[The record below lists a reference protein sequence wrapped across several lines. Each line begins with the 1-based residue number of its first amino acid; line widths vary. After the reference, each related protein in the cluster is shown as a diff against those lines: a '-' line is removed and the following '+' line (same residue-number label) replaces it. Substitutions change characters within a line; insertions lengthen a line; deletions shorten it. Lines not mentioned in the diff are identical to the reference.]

1 MLSVYKM
8 THIQKINILTIK
20 LNIGIFNKM
29 VKRISILFV
38 VLFFTFSTLTIA
50 STKKHFNISKNGK
63 GSGALLYSNDY
74 RLYQNYPNPF
84 NPSTVIGYKLNQSG
98 FVSLKVYNLVGNV
111 VATLVSEYKQQ
122 GNYEVEFDASNLTAG
137 VYLYKLQIN
146 DFSSVKRMTL
156 IK

>member
-1 MLSVYKM
+1 M
-8 THIQKINILTIK
+8 I
-20 LNIGIFNKM
+20 
-29 VKRISILFV
+29 KRISILFIV
-38 VLFFTFSTLTIA
+38 MFFIFSALGVA
-50 STKKHFNISKNGK
+50 NTKTHSKFSNGK
-63 GSGALLYSNDY
+63 GSGAGSYSDDY

-84 NPSTVIGYKLNQSG
+84 NPSTIIGFKLNTSG
-98 FVSLKVYNLVGNV
+98 YVSLKVYNLVGNV
-111 VATLVSEYKQQ
+111 VATLIGEYKQQ

>member
-1 MLSVYKM
+1 M
-8 THIQKINILTIK
+8 I
-20 LNIGIFNKM
+20 
-29 VKRISILFV
+29 KRITIYFIAV
-38 VLFFTFSTLTIA
+38 FFIFSTIGVAHSA
-50 STKKHFNISKNGK
+50 STKKHFDITKNGK
-63 GSGALLYSNDY
+63 GSGAGSYSDDY

-84 NPSTVIGYKLNQSG
+84 NPSTIIGFKLNTSG
-98 FVSLKVYNLVGNV
+98 YVSLKVYNLVGNV
-111 VATLVSEYKQQ
+111 VANLIGEYKQQ

>member
-1 MLSVYKM
+1 MEKKI
-8 THIQKINILTIK
+8 HIL
-20 LNIGIFNKM
+20 LALLMIF
-29 VKRISILFV
+29 S
-38 VLFFTFSTLTIA
+38 FSTITFA
-50 STKKHFNISKNGK
+50 NTQSHSDNPKTGK
-63 GSGALLYSNDY
+63 SAGQFVNDY
-74 RLYQNYPNPF
+74 KLFQNYPNPF
-84 NPSTVIGYKLNQSG
+84 NPSTVIGFKLNQSG

-111 VATLVSEYKQQ
+111 VATLIGEYKQA